1 MTRKAVREG
10 LRRVTVFSIRHEEPS
25 AARENVREGLRR
37 VRIFAYPP

>member
-25 AARENVREGLRR
+25 AAPHAFGAEFSGQRLS
-37 VRIFAYPP
+37 